1 MPIELTESQ
10 EQTQEQVENT
20 AEQQT
25 PEEQA
30 QSTTEV
36 AQEQENPDEQFLIKA
51 VVDGQEQIFD
61 VRDVEQRK
69 ALQENAQKGIHYTK
83 KMQSLTEFEK
93 ANQAQINFSQRVI
106 SNPDTLE
113 ILVAQENGLN
123 PASLYGNPTPP
134 PETLAQ
140 TDPILYS
147 QQLFAY
153 QSMMWERQKIKDLA
167 KARGQQEASI
177 NNSAL
182 FEKARIESD
191 LNDTEYNQV
200 KMYMQN
206 NFRPNLYGM
215 FSKEQMDAAIM
226 FVTGK
231 ARATQDKLNT
241 IQKIDKALKTA
252 AQPMNTSVR
261 PRSLPKEQEDRAK
274 FHEFVRETT
283 RS

>member
-1 MPIELTESQ
+1 MAIELTPETPQ
-10 EQTQEQVENT
+10 EVVEPVV
-20 AEQQT
+20 EPIVEGQGE
-25 PEEQA
+25 P
-30 QSTTEV
+30 TTETTEP
-36 AQEQENPDEQFLIKA
+36 QQPDPDEQFLIKT
-51 VVDGQEQIFD
+51 VIDGQEQIFD
-61 VRDVEQRK
+61 VRDTEQRK
-69 ALQENAQKGIHYTK
+69 SLQENVQKGIHYTK

-134 PETLAQ
+134 PESLAQ

-147 QQLFAY
+147 QQLFSY

-167 KARGQQEASI
+167 KARGQQEASV

-191 LNDTEYNQV
+191 LNDTEYNQI

-231 ARATQDKLNT
+231 ARATQEKING
-241 IQKIDKALKTA
+241 IQKIDKAIRTA

-274 FHEFVRETT
+274 FHEFVRDTT